1 MQRKFIEEKVFIVL
15 MQIATLLIVLSL
27 VLILASILM
36 KGLPA
41 MSWAMV
47 TEPPQGG
54 YYMGKGGGILNAI
67 VGSLYL
73 AGGATI
79 IAFIIGLPA
88 VLYLNV
94 YRKRKSK
101 FASFT
106 RLCLDVLWGI
116 PSIVYGAFGFSVMT
130 LIGLKVSLLAGMLT
144 VGLLIIPIMIRA
156 MDEVIRTTPQGL
168 LDASYALGATR
179 FETAFKVVI
188 KQGMP
193 GIVTAIL
200 ISFGRGVGDAASV
213 MFTAGYSDYVPES
226 LTRPAATLPLAIFFQ
241 LGTPIKEVQ
250 QRAYASALIL
260 TIIILLISLATRFI
274 TRRYLKNKIQ

>member
-1 MQRKFIEEKVFIVL
+1 MQRKFIEERIFIVI
-15 MQIATLLIVLSL
+15 MQLATLLIALSL
-27 VLILASILM
+27 VLILASILL
-36 KGLPA
+36 KGLPS
-41 MSWAMV
+41 MSWSMV
-47 TEPPQGG
+47 SETPDGG
-54 YYMGKGGGILNAI
+54 YYMGKGGGVLNAI

-73 AGGATI
+73 AGGATV
-79 IAFIIGLPA
+79 IAFFMSIPV

-94 YRKRKSK
+94 YRKKKSK

-116 PSIVYGAFGFSVMT
+116 PSIVYGAFAFSVMT

-144 VGLLIIPIMIRA
+144 VALLIIPIMIRA

-168 LDASYALGATR
+168 LDASYSLGATR
-179 FETAFKVVI
+179 FETAIKVVI

-193 GIVTAIL
+193 GIITAIL

-213 MFTAGYSDYVPES
+213 MFTAGYSDYLPES
-226 LTRPAATLPLAIFFQ
+226 FSNPVATLPLAIFFQ
-241 LGTPIKEVQ
+241 LGTPIPEVQ

-260 TIIILLISLATRFI
+260 TIIILLISISTRFI
-274 TRRYLKNKIQ
+274 TKRYLKNKIS